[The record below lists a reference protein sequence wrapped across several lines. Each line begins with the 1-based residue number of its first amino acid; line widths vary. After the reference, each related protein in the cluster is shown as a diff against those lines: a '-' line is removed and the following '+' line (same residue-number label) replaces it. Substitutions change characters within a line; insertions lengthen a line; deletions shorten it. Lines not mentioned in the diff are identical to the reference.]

1 MDESTQHIKDCFD
14 LLIEL
19 GIIDSQWQFS
29 AQFLN
34 ACKNYYSVIQSQ
46 KRQVPNNMLHYLNGK
61 MTQLTECFQD
71 ERILELANQGH
82 NILNSRFEQFMTR
95 L

>member
-14 LLIEL
+14 LLLEL

-34 ACKNYYSVIQSQ
+34 SCKNYYSVIQSQ
-46 KRQVPNNMLHYLNGK
+46 RRQVPNNMLHHLNGK

-71 ERILELANQGH
+71 ERILELANQGR
-82 NILNSRFEQFMTR
+82 NILNSRFERFMAR
-95 L
+95 